1 MKDQIWA
8 RLKIIMQN
16 LPLKSRRIQKA
27 PKRMTSLAFLLN
39 KHKNRKMQKP
49 RKRLKMQKP
58 RKRLMKKLR
67 KRLMKRKLRKM
78 EAIKAYLEA
87 KRMMQKKQERTS
99 RKMERMQRWRMLRL
113 SKRRG
118 KIKPTSILTQN
129 ATINPKSCS

>member
-1 MKDQIWA
+1 
-8 RLKIIMQN
+8 MQN
-16 LPLKSRRIQKA
+16 LPLKSRRIQKT
-27 PKRMTSLAFLLN
+27 PKRMTRLPFLPN

-58 RKRLMKKLR
+58 R

-99 RKMERMQRWRMLRL
+99 RKMERIQRWRMLRL